1 MGARPDR
8 RLLALLQV
16 QVARPLVITKH
27 VLFPGILAPRDARRA
42 ASLRVQATLWRFRW
56 EARTVARRRPTLARR
71 VAVGRLHSHTL
82 GITVAIWALG
92 GAGTGDG
99 LPPAP
104 PLLAPGCST
113 RGAGAEVAGP
123 VALPGA
129 TPSIDLVGGLAFT
142 CARDRLEYCRHPA
155 PRCSARSWRA
165 RPCLRLRVG
174 CHR

>member
-56 EARTVARRRPTLARR
+56 EARTVARRRPTFARR
-71 VAVGRLHSHTL
+71 VAVGRSHSHTL

-99 LPPAP
+99 FAARTSAARSG
-104 PLLAPGCST
+104 LLYPWRWSRGGWS
-113 RGAGAEVAGP
+113 RGAAW
-123 VALPGA
+123 
-129 TPSIDLVGGLAFT
+129 
-142 CARDRLEYCRHPA
+142 RHP
-155 PRCSARSWRA
+155 
-165 RPCLRLRVG
+165 LD
-174 CHR
+174 